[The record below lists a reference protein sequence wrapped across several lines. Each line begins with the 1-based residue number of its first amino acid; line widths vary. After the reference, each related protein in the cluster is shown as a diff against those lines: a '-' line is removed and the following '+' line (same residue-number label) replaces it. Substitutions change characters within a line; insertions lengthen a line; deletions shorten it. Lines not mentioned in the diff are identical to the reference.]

1 MFSEAIARAGK
12 FTIPVVIS
20 SRTVAGKCR
29 CEIGAGV
36 VVNRDGWVLTAAHVL
51 ALIRSQQESVQA
63 FRARPA
69 AAPDTAPRGGWLA
82 RRRGRKRTAEKETPA
97 PDVVRDHSV
106 WWGSDGA
113 VLHEVTLDAAN
124 DLAVGRLQP
133 FDPQQIPC
141 YPVFKRPDGDY
152 RPGRSLCRLGFS
164 FHDIVPTYDE
174 ARQAFL
180 LPADS
185 VPLPLFPFE
194 GMLVRMLR
202 CPSPTAENGGAGHLH
217 RDLDSGPARP
227 ERRSDRRRQRYDLG
241 AAVVH
246 PPLSAG
252 FQAAAAPVP
261 QRRGRGPRRA
271 DPAPARPPGP
281 GVPPRPL
288 KQPASARPARDR
300 NPGSDCSAHL
310 LLEQFRVV
318 GIGLGSAGEREAQ
331 APVARHK
338 ARRCRKDTIVR
349 PPVNAASLSKTQD
362 FGKSSA
368 RWKPACVCS
377 IGATASP
384 VTICAGGDGDAE
396 RTLGL

>member
-1 MFSEAIARAGK
+1 MFTEAIARAGK

-36 VVNRDGWVLTAAHVL
+36 VVNSDGWVLTAAHVL
-51 ALIRSQQESVQA
+51 ALIRSQQEAVQA

-69 AAPDTAPRGGWLA
+69 AVPDTAPKESWLA
-82 RRRGRKRTAEKETPA
+82 RRRRRRRSAEEETPA

-106 WWGSDGA
+106 WWGTDGA
-113 VLHEVTLDAAN
+113 TLHDVTLDAAN

-133 FDPQQIPC
+133 FDPQQISY

-202 CPSPTAENGGAGHLH
+202 CPSPTAENGELGTFIETSTPGLRGQSGGPIVDINGTIWALQSHTRH
-217 RDLDSGPARP
+217 YPLD
-227 ERRSDRRRQRYDLG
+227 
-241 AAVVH
+241 
-246 PPLSAG
+246 
-252 FQAAAAPVP
+252 FK
-261 QRRGRGPRRA
+261 
-271 DPAPARPPGP
+271 
-281 GVPPRPL
+281 PRPHQFL
-288 KQPASARPARDR
+288 NVGVGVHAEPIL
-300 NPGSDCSAHL
+300 HL
-310 LLEQFRVV
+310 LDR
-318 GIGLGSAGEREAQ
+318 
-331 APVARHK
+331 
-338 ARRCRKDTIVR
+338 
-349 PPVNAASLSKTQD
+349 
-362 FGKSSA
+362 
-368 RWKPACVCS
+368 
-377 IGATASP
+377 
-384 VTICAGGDGDAE
+384 
-396 RTLGL
+396 LGLEYRLGR